1 MKRTSRSLT
10 ALLLL
15 ILLPS
20 LAVWAAP
27 LAVPANG
34 ASPATEP
41 AATQPSANAKDL
53 ENTGIDLVL
62 GGKFDQGL
70 ADLKQAFRLNSGDTN
85 LGATLKAM
93 QNYQTFRAAGDAER
107 ASEYQATVARV
118 QRCMLAQKLLPEL
131 AAEGIEK
138 TLRTKA
144 TDVMTAYNKIALAEV
159 FEDAA
164 PDQAVTMRDTA
175 LKGITDA
182 LAALAATVDTAKLD
196 KGQFSAT
203 FLPLAQNLQDR
214 LNAYQQAWKAIDA
227 KADASRRAGAKQ
239 LAALEDD
246 LADAMSDLEAMVSE
260 APWRLGLM
268 HARLAKQI
276 ALPSDKMTEQDW
288 YKSLLADAEAR
299 GKTAMKDNKWYD
311 ALNAFTALEEMDD
324 GNQSYRQM
332 SRTTRL
338 HVRMLRLYGGPDAF
352 KSEDELTPKSGAN
365 KPSPTSQPADMVNW
379 KDLTEGVDAQMVRTA
394 IVKLNESYWAMPDY
408 RKVTESGLEA
418 IKVLADTP
426 QSAYSF
432 PKLKDAG
439 LKAKFMDLI
448 QRRMDNVAKKDN
460 VDYMDLQR
468 ALNLII
474 EDSSSTVEIPLEVIA
489 MEFCDG
495 YLDELDKFSNMIW
508 PHDVP
513 DFMKQMMGH
522 FCGVGIQIQ
531 KDSGEPLKVV
541 SPLPGSP
548 AHKAGIK
555 TGDLVVTVN
564 GQATKDMNLDKLVE
578 MIMGEAGTK
587 VKLMVKRRGVAEPF
601 LVELTREEINIRTVK
616 GWKYL
621 PTGDYDYMLDPT
633 DKIAYVRLTQFTSKT
648 LEELDEVLTKFKK
661 DGGRSLILDLRFN
674 PGGLLTSAQTVASEF
689 IGRGTVVSTRG
700 AQSKPQVLNAQPGGS
715 YIDGDLVVLV
725 NEYSASAAEIVS
737 GALKD
742 WRRSVTIGERSY
754 GKGSVQKVLEIPGHK
769 AFMKLTTDHYY
780 LPSGRCLHRN
790 PGDKIWG
797 VDPDMRVLISARQMK
812 RWLDIRRKTDLL
824 QDTGPGQLDS
834 DLADQYKSDIQLN
847 AAVTLLKLMKLRDKP
862 ATAAESVVEFKEP
875 ETVVK

>member
-1 MKRTSRSLT
+1 MKRTSQSLT
-10 ALLLL
+10 AILLL
-15 ILLPS
+15 ILLSSPAS
-20 LAVWAAP
+20 FGAP
-27 LAVPANG
+27 GNA

-41 AATQPSANAKDL
+41 AATQPAANAKEI
-53 ENTGIDLVL
+53 ENAGIDLVL
-62 GGKFDQGL
+62 GGKFDEGL
-70 ADLKQAFRLNSGDTN
+70 ADLKQAYRLNSGDTN

-131 AAEGIEK
+131 ASEGIEK
-138 TLRTKA
+138 ALRDKA
-144 TDVMTAYNKIALAEV
+144 ADVLTAYNKIALAET

-164 PDQAVTMRDTA
+164 PDQAAKMRDTA
-175 LKGITDA
+175 LKGIADA
-182 LAALAATVDTAKLD
+182 LGALAATVDTAKLD

-203 FLPLAQNLQDR
+203 FLPLAQNLQER
-214 LNAYQQAWKAIDA
+214 FNGYLQAWKAIDPQ
-227 KADASRRAGAKQ
+227 ADASRRAGAKQ
-239 LAALEDD
+239 LASLEDD

-276 ALPSDKMTEQDW
+276 ALPSDKMTEQEW

-299 GKTAMKDNKWYD
+299 GKKAMDENKWYD

-352 KSEDELTPKSGAN
+352 KSEDELTPRSGAS
-365 KPSPTSQPADMVNW
+365 KPSPATQSADQVSW
-379 KDLTEGVDAQMVRTA
+379 KDLTEGIDAEMVRSA
-394 IVKLNESYWAMPDY
+394 INKLGESYWATPDY
-408 RKVTESGLEA
+408 RKVTQSGLLA
-418 IKVLADTP
+418 IKVLAETP
-426 QSAYSF
+426 QDAYSF
-432 PKLKDAG
+432 PKLKDAD
-439 LKAKFMDLI
+439 LKAKFMAQI
-448 QRRMDNVAKKDN
+448 NRQIDNIAKKDN
-460 VDYMDLQR
+460 VDYLDLEM
-468 ALNLII
+468 ALNRVI
-474 EDSSSTVEIPLEVIA
+474 DASAGTVAIPLEVVA

-531 KDSGEPLKVV
+531 KDPGEPLKVV

-555 TGDLVVTVN
+555 TGDLVLTVN
-564 GQATKDMNLDKLVE
+564 GQATKDMNIDKLVE

-587 VKLMVKRRGVAEPF
+587 VKLMVKRRGVADPF

-621 PTGDYDYMLDPT
+621 PTGDYDYMIDPT
-633 DKIAYVRLTQFTSKT
+633 DKIAYVRLTQFTGKT
-648 LEELDEVLTKFKK
+648 LDELDEVLTKFKK

-674 PGGLLTSAQTVASEF
+674 PGGLLTSADTVASEF
-689 IGRGTVVSTRG
+689 ISKGTVVSTRG
-700 AQSKPQVLNAQPGGS
+700 AQSKPQVLNAQPGGN

-742 WRRSVTIGERSY
+742 WRRSVTIGERTY
-754 GKGSVQKVLEIPGHK
+754 GKGSVQKVLEIPHHK

-790 PGDKIWG
+790 PGDKVWG
-797 VDPDMRVLISARQMK
+797 VDPDMPVRISARQMK

-847 AAVTLLKLMKLRDKP
+847 AAVTLLKVMKLREKP
-862 ATAAESVVEFKEP
+862 ATAAESVVEYKEP
-875 ETVVK
+875 ETDVK

>member
-1 MKRTSRSLT
+1 MKRTSQLLA

-15 ILLPS
+15 TLLPS
-20 LAVWAAP
+20 VMLHAAP
-27 LAVPANG
+27 TA
-34 ASPATEP
+34 EP
-41 AATQPSANAKDL
+41 AATQPAANAKDL
-53 ENTGIDLVL
+53 ENAGIDLTL

-70 ADLKQAFRLNSGDTN
+70 ADLKQSYHLNASDAN
-85 LGATLKAM
+85 LGATLKVM

-107 ASEYQATVARV
+107 ATEYQATVARV

-138 TLRTKA
+138 TLRDKA
-144 TDVMTAYNKIALAEV
+144 GEVLTAYNKIALSDV

-164 PDQAVTMRDTA
+164 PEQAAKMRETA
-175 LKGITDA
+175 IQGITDA
-182 LAALAATVDTAKLD
+182 LTALAATVNTAKLD

-203 FLPLAQNLQDR
+203 FLPLAQNLQER
-214 LNAYQQAWKAIDA
+214 FNGYLQAWKAIDPQT
-227 KADASRRAGAKQ
+227 DASRRAGAKQ

-246 LADAMSDLEAMVSE
+246 LADAMSDLESMVSE

-268 HARLAKQI
+268 HARLAKEI
-276 ALPSDKMTEQDW
+276 ALPSDKMTEQEW

-299 GKTAMKDNKWYD
+299 GKKAMADGKWYD
-311 ALNAFTALEEMDD
+311 ALNATTALEEMDD
-324 GNQSYRQM
+324 GNQVYRQM

-352 KSEDELTPKSGAN
+352 KSESELTLKSGAN
-365 KPSPTSQPADMVNW
+365 KPAPATQPADQVSW
-379 KDLTEGVDAQMVRTA
+379 KDLTEGVDAEMVRSA
-394 IVKLNESYWAMPDY
+394 INKLSESYWATPDY
-408 RKVTESGLEA
+408 RKVTLSGLLA
-418 IKVLADTP
+418 IKVLAETP
-426 QSAYSF
+426 QDAFSF
-432 PKLKDAG
+432 PKLKNAD
-439 LKAKFMDLI
+439 LKARFLAQIDRQMES
-448 QRRMDNVAKKDN
+448 VAKKDN
-460 VDYMDLQR
+460 VDYLDLEM
-468 ALNLII
+468 ALNRVI
-474 EDSSSTVEIPLEVIA
+474 DASAGSVEIPLEVVS

-513 DFMKQMMGH
+513 DFLKQMMGH

-531 KDSGEPLKVV
+531 KDPGEPLKVV

-555 TGDLVVTVN
+555 TGDFVLTVN
-564 GQATKDMNLDKLVE
+564 GQATRDMNLDKLVE

-621 PTGDYDYMLDPT
+621 PTGDYDYTLGDPT
-633 DKIAYVRLTQFTSKT
+633 DKIAYIRLTQFTQKT
-648 LEELDEVLTKFKK
+648 ADELDEVLTKFKK

-674 PGGLLTSAQTVASEF
+674 PGGLLTSADTVASEF
-689 IGRGTVVSTRG
+689 IAKGTVVSTRG
-700 AQSKPQVLNAQPGGS
+700 AQSKPQVLNALPGGS

-742 WRRSVTIGERSY
+742 WRRSVTIGQRSY
-754 GKGSVQKVLEIPGHK
+754 GKGSVQKVLEIPRHK

-790 PGDKIWG
+790 PGDKVWG
-797 VDPDMRVLISARQMK
+797 VDPDMQVLISPRQMK

-834 DLADQYKSDIQLN
+834 DLADQYKADIQLN
-847 AAVTLLKLMKLRDKP
+847 AAVTLIKLMKLRDKP
-862 ATAAESVVEFKEP
+862 ASAAQSVAEYKEP
-875 ETVVK
+875 VTEVK